1 MKKRILS
8 LLLAVVLCLS
18 LLPTAALAEEG
29 TGAVEEVTR
38 DGEVHSY
45 ATLQEAFS
53 AVESSI
59 DSVIKL
65 LADITLESG
74 LTIRGG
80 VFTLDLNGKRVE
92 KYSEPEEDLITMTSG
107 RVTLVDEG
115 ENAGNGKIIRRF
127 GLNGGTLNIESGTI
141 EELYVNDRATLN
153 MSGGEI
159 SSNLVVGNP
168 AGKISLSGGSFNSI
182 RIDTPA
188 EGKLDLADLLAEGYA
203 FQKNGELQYL
213 QSLTGKSTIENVAV
227 VKCTHPNISIGECP
241 CCGSTVEMEEIKSIT
256 AVGDGTG
263 NWLNGV
269 SWWPDNASNHMT
281 ETSTGS
287 GVYEITYT
295 GVAAGN
301 YMVKFAAN
309 DEWTHAW
316 GEAYDDENNLLPDV
330 AAYNGGYISF
340 SVAKDN
346 STVKLVLDLSK
357 LDRATGAGAT
367 YSITITAYT
376 PSIQPG
382 ASAIKGW
389 SADDG
394 YDYIY
399 LGNWNNNPVKWR
411 VLSANGDTA
420 RSYQGGAGNTSTKS
434 NALFMLSEDVLEQ
447 TQFGGSG
454 NKKWEG
460 STAESWCDGFK
471 TGALTAQEQLA
482 VFTTVNIA

>member
-1 MKKRILS
+1 
-8 LLLAVVLCLS
+8 
-18 LLPTAALAEEG
+18 
-29 TGAVEEVTR
+29 
-38 DGEVHSY
+38 
-45 ATLQEAFS
+45 
-53 AVESSI
+53 
-59 DSVIKL
+59 
-65 LADITLESG
+65 
-74 LTIRGG
+74 
-80 VFTLDLNGKRVE
+80 
-92 KYSEPEEDLITMTSG
+92 
-107 RVTLVDEG
+107 
-115 ENAGNGKIIRRF
+115 
-127 GLNGGTLNIESGTI
+127 
-141 EELYVNDRATLN
+141 
-153 MSGGEI
+153 
-159 SSNLVVGNP
+159 
-168 AGKISLSGGSFNSI
+168 
-182 RIDTPA
+182 
-188 EGKLDLADLLAEGYA
+188 
-203 FQKNGELQYL
+203 
-213 QSLTGKSTIENVAV
+213 
-227 VKCTHPNISIGECP
+227 
-241 CCGSTVEMEEIKSIT
+241 MEEIKSIT

-301 YMVKFAAN
+301 YKVKFVAN
-309 DEWTHAW
+309 DEWMPAW
-316 GEAYDDENNLLPDV
+316 GAEFEAETAPLEGDATYSGSP
-330 AAYNGGYISF
+330 IPF

-376 PSIQPG
+376 PSIQLG

-399 LGNWNNNPVKWR
+399 LGNWKDNPVKWR

-420 RSYQGGAGNTSTKS
+420 KSYQGGAGNTSTKS

-454 NKKWEG
+454 NKKTLLLQE
-460 STAESWCDGFK
+460 
-471 TGALTAQEQLA
+471 TGNLSGKR
-482 VFTTVNIA
+482 